1 MPRKEAG
8 REAPAAIAEELNLR
22 DSDRASGAI
31 ESMARMD
38 RWKARWEGKDEE
50 LSRNRSQ
57 KAWKQSKGLR
67 LVVLSTFNKNDLINQ
82 YACCLSMHVR
92 VTY

>member
-1 MPRKEAG
+1 LARAAEAVPRKVAG

-22 DSDRASGAI
+22 DSERALGAI

-57 KAWKQSKGLR
+57 KAWK
-67 LVVLSTFNKNDLINQ
+67 
-82 YACCLSMHVR
+82 
-92 VTY
+92 